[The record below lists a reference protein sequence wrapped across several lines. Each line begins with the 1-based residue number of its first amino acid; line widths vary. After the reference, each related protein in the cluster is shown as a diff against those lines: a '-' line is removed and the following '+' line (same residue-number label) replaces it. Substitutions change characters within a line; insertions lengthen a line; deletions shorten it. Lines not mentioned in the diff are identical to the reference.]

1 MEDRK
6 LIITAA
12 SGINDTNLP
21 VLRKLA
27 LGLQEVHLTAS
38 GLCMPDMSYGI
49 AKGAG
54 MGFGSGEEWVIDRDK
69 VRRVWD
75 LIRKW
80 NISDA
85 SDR

>member
-1 MEDRK
+1 
-6 LIITAA
+6 
-12 SGINDTNLP
+12 
-21 VLRKLA
+21 
-27 LGLQEVHLTAS
+27 
-38 GLCMPDMSYGI
+38 MPDMSYGI